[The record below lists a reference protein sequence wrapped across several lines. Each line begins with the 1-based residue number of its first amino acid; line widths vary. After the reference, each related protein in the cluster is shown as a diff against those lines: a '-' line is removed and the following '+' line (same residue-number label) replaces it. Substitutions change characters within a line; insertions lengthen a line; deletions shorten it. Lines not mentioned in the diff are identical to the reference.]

1 MLGKRVALEK
11 VKYDRRVAVTFQDN
25 AWCDEQVMNEWI
37 CQQWKGVCDGNMLLV
52 ADVHRAQKTE
62 GILTLL
68 QKDYKTEVI
77 FVPAGAT
84 SLVQPIDVVF
94 NAPFKAAINKL
105 ATEHLQNN
113 VDLYIRGSINAS
125 QRRVLL
131 TQWIGQAWE
140 DLV

>member
-1 MLGKRVALEK
+1 M
-11 VKYDRRVAVTFQDN
+11 
-25 AWCDEQVMNEWI
+25 
-37 CQQWKGVCDGNMLLV
+37 CDGNMLLV

-94 NAPFKAAINKL
+94 NAPFKAAIDKL

-113 VDLYIRGSINAS
+113 VDLYIRNSINAS

-131 TQWIGQAWE
+131 TQWVGQAWE
-140 DLV
+140 DLSLKKEMV